1 MLPYGILLLSI
12 AAFGLFLCERKPSR
26 RKDAIF
32 LGIVS
37 LVLILFA
44 ALRADTVGIDYPM
57 YQTYFERM
65 HQEGW
70 RFLIGPENEYR
81 IEFSFSLLNYMVSLF
96 SGDVRVLMAVMA
108 VLMTA
113 MAAAVLY
120 RDCSIPWV
128 GMFVFVSFNFFGNS
142 MSFIRQSLAIGIF
155 LFAIRYLKEKRFVPY
170 LLILLLAA
178 SFHKSMLLLLPF
190 YFLAQLRVTWK
201 SVLTYVSAAAVLL
214 LLFWPIFTFVTQ
226 FVYQFYATEEGLYFL
241 RGRNWQTAFIP
252 VTLAIVALLAQKFLL
267 ERSPQNVVLVN
278 FALYTG
284 LLFFMT
290 CQHYIFQRIG
300 NIFFASAIF
309 LVPELLKSIRV
320 EQTDQENLAE
330 VKRIQGRS
338 EKKKLLQERKKVK
351 RFATYRQYYYNY
363 SLGVTLLLGAL
374 YYFWFLLQNRINL
387 IPYVTFFS

>member
-1 MLPYGILLLSI
+1 MLPYCLLLLLI
-12 AAFGLFLCERKPSR
+12 VVLGLFLCERKPSR
-26 RKDAIF
+26 HSDTIF

-37 LVLILFA
+37 LALILFA

-65 HQEGW
+65 HREGW
-70 RFLIGPENEYR
+70 QFLIGSENEYR
-81 IEFSFSLLNYMVSLF
+81 IEFGFSLLNYIVSLF

-108 VLMTA
+108 VLIVV
-113 MAAAVLY
+113 MATAVLY
-120 RDCSIPWV
+120 RDGSLPWV

-201 SVLTYVSAAAVLL
+201 SVLAYVSAAAVLL

-267 ERSPQNVVLVN
+267 ERSLQNVVLVN

-309 LVPELLKSIRV
+309 LVPELLKSIHM
-320 EQTDQENLAE
+320 EQPFSEE
-330 VKRIQGRS
+330 VKSEKRLGKE
-338 EKKKLLQERKKVK
+338 EKKKRMQEQRKWRSQANWHK
-351 RFATYRQYYYNY
+351 YYYRY
-363 SLGVTLLLGAL
+363 SLGVVLFLGTL
-374 YYFWFLLQNRINL
+374 YYIWFLLQNRINL
-387 IPYVTFFS
+387 IPYLTFL